1 MARRLDQ
8 VFLLGACTAVGPLAL
23 NLYLPALPLVQ
34 QDFGAGV
41 SEVQF
46 TVSLSLLGFGLG
58 LLLLGP
64 LSDRFG
70 RRPCL
75 LGGLGVFAAG
85 SAIAAMAPNL
95 ALMSAARFSLA
106 AAAALVFISARTV
119 VADTSPRAQLAREVA
134 QVTMINVVAQSVAPL
149 MGNVVIGFGGWRA
162 TQWFSC
168 LLGLLL
174 LAVVAIRQPE
184 THPGKLQG
192 HAQPRTGL
200 LRPAVELLG
209 RGPFRLLMLQV
220 GLLYCAYPAFV
231 ATAPHLMVESFHRPP
246 REFALYFAFLP
257 AGYLLGNLYVIHFAG
272 GLTPHQL
279 VLRGSRIAIIA
290 CVTSFLLLLAG
301 LWHPVS
307 MFLPAGLIL
316 NFGLGLA
323 LPAVSARAVLSA
335 GNQVGSAWGLMGFS
349 QQAQAALAVQALAL
363 FHGGSPYTVLAL
375 CLAAV
380 VSAML
385 IEMRSGRRGV
395 FAGP

>member
-8 VFLLGACTAVGPLAL
+8 VLLLGACTAAGPLAL
-23 NLYLPALPLVQ
+23 GLYLPALPLVQ
-34 QDFGAGV
+34 QDFGADV
-41 SEVQF
+41 SQVQF

-64 LSDRFG
+64 LSDRYG

-75 LGGLGVFAAG
+75 LGGLAVFAAG
-85 SAIAAMAPNL
+85 SALAAIAPSL
-95 ALMSAARFSLA
+95 AVLAVARLALA

-119 VADTSPRAQLAREVA
+119 VADTSPRALLAREVA
-134 QVTMINVVAQSVAPL
+134 QVTMINVIAQSAAPL
-149 MGNVVIGFGGWRA
+149 MGNVVIGVGGWRA
-162 TQWFSC
+162 TQWFAS
-168 LLGLLL
+168 LLGVLLL
-174 LAVVAIRQPE
+174 VLVAWRQPE

-192 HAQPRTGL
+192 HAPPRSGL
-200 LRPAVELLG
+200 LRPAFELLG

-257 AGYLLGNLYVIHFAG
+257 AGYLLGNLYVIHLGSA
-272 GLTPHQL
+272 LTPHQL
-279 VLRGSRIAIIA
+279 VLRGSRIAGVA
-290 CVTSFLLLLAG
+290 CATSFLLLLAG
-301 LWHPVS
+301 FWHPLS

-335 GNQVGSAWGLMGFS
+335 GNQLGSAWGLLGFA
-349 QQAQAALAVQALAL
+349 QQAQAAVAVQALAL
-363 FHGGSPYTVLAL
+363 FNGGSPYTVLAL

-380 VSAML
+380 LSAML
-385 IEMRSGRRGV
+385 IEMRSGR
-395 FAGP
+395 